1 MKRKSIMILII
12 VFLVLASGTASFYN
26 RTNKSKEASEVPVS
40 NGEIILLRFTSK
52 KSS

>member
-12 VFLVLASGTASFYN
+12 VFLVLASGTALFYN

-40 NGEIILLRFTSK
+40 NGELIC
-52 KSS
+52 SSTE